1 MICNFFSGSLEIV
14 LISNALCNAGIVLWT
29 LHQDQMITILSKSLV
44 SCFFFFLSI
53 FKNPFMQE
61 HSLTA

>member
-44 SCFFFFLSI
+44 SCFFFF
-53 FKNPFMQE
+53 FKYFQE
-61 HSLTA
+61 SFYART

>member
-44 SCFFFFLSI
+44 SCFFFF
-53 FKNPFMQE
+53 
-61 HSLTA
+61 

>member
-14 LISNALCNAGIVLWT
+14 LISNALSNAGIVLWT

-44 SCFFFFLSI
+44 SCFFF
-53 FKNPFMQE
+53 
-61 HSLTA
+61 